1 MRFYCC
7 CFFTQ
12 IKLFE
17 LINEKITYIEKTSL
31 TKPTFLPTSQADKG
45 LGGRFC
51 STTSFSFVFFVF
63 ARADDGLLP
72 TTDKSLTFFSL
83 SFLLGD
89 VVIVGFVLVIS
100 DADRE
105 R

>member
-1 MRFYCC
+1 M
-7 CFFTQ
+7 
-12 IKLFE
+12 
-17 LINEKITYIEKTSL
+17 
-31 TKPTFLPTSQADKG
+31 
-45 LGGRFC
+45 
-51 STTSFSFVFFVF
+51 FFVF